1 MKLKSALNLKE
12 VDNMTP
18 KEEFLSKTNDIRKNI
33 VETYVLLMK
42 FINVVEKNTLV
53 VAKAISSFEKSI
65 DAKALSAENNKYI
78 DMSAAKLLSLCEKL
92 GELSKSDIPNFILK
106 ISHDK
111 FMSILNE
118 EDNTD
123 E

>member
-1 MKLKSALNLKE
+1 
-12 VDNMTP
+12 MTP

-106 ISHDK
+106 ISHDN